1 MKRTCKIVNDLPISM
16 MNLKEIKKIAYQ
28 NGKGTSIPTL
38 EEFIM
43 KANSID
49 PNYKLMIEG
58 KEFSKPQLFAKK
70 VGEIFE
76 KYQLYERA
84 VFGSFNP
91 ISLYYMRKYN
101 PKIVTLLLV
110 ERFMVSGWMGTEIQ
124 CQPRFIYDLH
134 FFIKLFITFTAFIWD
149 WIIFISCL
157 TWLPHFLGVG
167 VMGIDIDIIKNGSFD
182 IKKWK
187 DAGYVV
193 NIWVVNDKKDKMKF
207 ESIGDVAI
215 TTDLLFL

>member
-149 WIIFISCL
+149 WIIFIRFVFHQS
-157 TWLPHFLGVG
+157 TI
-167 VMGIDIDIIKNGSFD
+167 MII
-182 IKKWK
+182 I
-187 DAGYVV
+187 VV
-193 NIWVVNDKKDKMKF
+193 
-207 ESIGDVAI
+207 
-215 TTDLLFL
+215 